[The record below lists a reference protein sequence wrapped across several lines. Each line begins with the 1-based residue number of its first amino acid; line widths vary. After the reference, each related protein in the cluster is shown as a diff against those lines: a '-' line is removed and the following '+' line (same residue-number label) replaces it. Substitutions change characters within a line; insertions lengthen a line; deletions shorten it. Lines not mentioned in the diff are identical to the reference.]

1 MVRAENPSCARIRS
15 NDKKYKKEEEEMTE
29 HEYTDTYYYKKEEKE
44 RQSKQKQDGMNK
56 SLYRIVSV
64 LVAVIGS
71 ICFLLAAFLYLFS
84 NIIDMIASVYRG
96 ISSCILTLQNTVSK
110 RIVPTRRQCQH
121 ARRQILRFLK
131 RNIRRK
137 TGK

>member
-29 HEYTDTYYYKKEEKE
+29 HEYTDTYYYKKVEKE
-44 RQSKQKQDGMNK
+44 KQSKQKQDGMKK

-71 ICFLLAAFLYLFS
+71 ICFLLAALLYLFS
-84 NIIDMIASVYRG
+84 NIIDMIASVYRW

-110 RIVPTRRQCQH
+110 KDRSNKKTASTCEETN
-121 ARRQILRFLK
+121 LK
-131 RNIRRK
+131 IS
-137 TGK
+137 

>member
-29 HEYTDTYYYKKEEKE
+29 HEYTDTYYYKKVEKE
-44 RQSKQKQDGMNK
+44 RQSKQKQDGMKK

-110 RIVPTRRQCQH
+110 KDRSNKKTASTCEETN
-121 ARRQILRFLK
+121 LK
-131 RNIRRK
+131 IS
-137 TGK
+137 

>member
-29 HEYTDTYYYKKEEKE
+29 HEYTDTYYYKKVEKE
-44 RQSKQKQDGMNK
+44 RQSKQKQDGMKK

-71 ICFLLAAFLYLFS
+71 ICFLLAALLYLFS

-110 RIVPTRRQCQH
+110 KDRSNKKTASTCKETN
-121 ARRQILRFLK
+121 LK
-131 RNIRRK
+131 IS
-137 TGK
+137 

>member
-15 NDKKYKKEEEEMTE
+15 NDKKYKMEEEEMTE

-44 RQSKQKQDGMNK
+44 RQSKQKQDGMKK

-71 ICFLLAAFLYLFS
+71 ICFLLAALLYLFS

-110 RIVPTRRQCQH
+110 KDRSNKKTASTCEETN
-121 ARRQILRFLK
+121 LK
-131 RNIRRK
+131 IS
-137 TGK
+137 

>member
-29 HEYTDTYYYKKEEKE
+29 HEYTDTYYYKKVEKE
-44 RQSKQKQDGMNK
+44 RQSKQKQDGMKK

-71 ICFLLAAFLYLFS
+71 ICFLLAALLYLFS
-84 NIIDMIASVYRG
+84 NIIDMIASVYRW

-110 RIVPTRRQCQH
+110 KGSFQQEDSVNMRGD
-121 ARRQILRFLK
+121 K
-131 RNIRRK
+131 S
-137 TGK
+137 

>member
-44 RQSKQKQDGMNK
+44 RQSKQKQGGMKK

-71 ICFLLAAFLYLFS
+71 ICFLLAALLYLFS

-110 RIVPTRRQCQH
+110 KDRSNKKTASTCEETN
-121 ARRQILRFLK
+121 LK
-131 RNIRRK
+131 IS
-137 TGK
+137 

>member
-1 MVRAENPSCARIRS
+1 MVRAENPFCARIRS

-29 HEYTDTYYYKKEEKE
+29 HEYTDTYYYKKVEKE
-44 RQSKQKQDGMNK
+44 RQSKQKQDGMKK

-71 ICFLLAAFLYLFS
+71 ICFLLAALLYLFS
-84 NIIDMIASVYRG
+84 NIIDMIASVYRW

-110 RIVPTRRQCQH
+110 KDRSNKKTASTCEETN
-121 ARRQILRFLK
+121 LK
-131 RNIRRK
+131 IS
-137 TGK
+137 

>member
-29 HEYTDTYYYKKEEKE
+29 HEYTDTYYYKKVEKE
-44 RQSKQKQDGMNK
+44 RQRKQKQDGMKK

-71 ICFLLAAFLYLFS
+71 ICFLLAALLYLFS
-84 NIIDMIASVYRG
+84 NIIDMIASVYRW

-110 RIVPTRRQCQH
+110 KDRSNKKTASTCEETN
-121 ARRQILRFLK
+121 LK
-131 RNIRRK
+131 IS
-137 TGK
+137 

>member
-29 HEYTDTYYYKKEEKE
+29 HEYTDTYYYKKDEKE

-110 RIVPTRRQCQH
+110 KDRSNKKTVSTCEETN
-121 ARRQILRFLK
+121 LK
-131 RNIRRK
+131 IS
-137 TGK
+137 

>member
-29 HEYTDTYYYKKEEKE
+29 QEYTDTYYYKKVEKE
-44 RQSKQKQDGMNK
+44 RQSKQKQDGMKK

-71 ICFLLAAFLYLFS
+71 ICFLLAALLYLFS
-84 NIIDMIASVYRG
+84 NIIDMIASVYRW

-110 RIVPTRRQCQH
+110 KDRSNKKTASTCEETN
-121 ARRQILRFLK
+121 LK
-131 RNIRRK
+131 IS
-137 TGK
+137 

>member
-29 HEYTDTYYYKKEEKE
+29 HEYTDTYYYKKVEKE
-44 RQSKQKQDGMNK
+44 RQSKQKQDGMKK

-71 ICFLLAAFLYLFS
+71 ICFLLAALLYLFS
-84 NIIDMIASVYRG
+84 NIIDMIVSVYRW

-110 RIVPTRRQCQH
+110 KDRSNKKTASTCEETN
-121 ARRQILRFLK
+121 LK
-131 RNIRRK
+131 IS
-137 TGK
+137 

>member
-29 HEYTDTYYYKKEEKE
+29 HEYTDTYYYKKVEKE
-44 RQSKQKQDGMNK
+44 RQSKQKQDGMKK

-71 ICFLLAAFLYLFS
+71 ICFLMAALLYLFS
-84 NIIDMIASVYRG
+84 NIIDMIASVYRW

-110 RIVPTRRQCQH
+110 KDRSNKKTASTCEETN
-121 ARRQILRFLK
+121 LK
-131 RNIRRK
+131 IS
-137 TGK
+137 

>member
-29 HEYTDTYYYKKEEKE
+29 HEYTDTYYYKKVEKE
-44 RQSKQKQDGMNK
+44 RQSKQKQDGMKK

-71 ICFLLAAFLYLFS
+71 ICFLLAALLYLFS
-84 NIIDMIASVYRG
+84 NIIDMIASVYRW

-110 RIVPTRRQCQH
+110 KDRSNKKTASTCEETN
-121 ARRQILRFLK
+121 LK
-131 RNIRRK
+131 
-137 TGK
+137 TS

>member
-29 HEYTDTYYYKKEEKE
+29 HEYTDTYYYKKVEKE
-44 RQSKQKQDGMNK
+44 RQSKQKQDGMKK

-71 ICFLLAAFLYLFS
+71 ICFLLAALLYLFS
-84 NIIDMIASVYRG
+84 NIIDMIASVYRW

-110 RIVPTRRQCQH
+110 KDRSNKMTASTCEETN
-121 ARRQILRFLK
+121 LK
-131 RNIRRK
+131 
-137 TGK
+137 TS

>member
-1 MVRAENPSCARIRS
+1 MVRVENPSCARIRS

-44 RQSKQKQDGMNK
+44 RQSKQKQDGMKK

-71 ICFLLAAFLYLFS
+71 ICFLLAALLYLFS

-110 RIVPTRRQCQH
+110 KDHSNKKTASTCEETN
-121 ARRQILRFLK
+121 LK
-131 RNIRRK
+131 IS
-137 TGK
+137 

>member
-29 HEYTDTYYYKKEEKE
+29 HEYTDTYYYKKVEKE
-44 RQSKQKQDGMNK
+44 RQSKQKQDGMKK
-56 SLYRIVSV
+56 SLYWIVSV

-71 ICFLLAAFLYLFS
+71 ICFLLAALLYLFS
-84 NIIDMIASVYRG
+84 NIIDMIASVYRW

-110 RIVPTRRQCQH
+110 KDRSNKKTASTCEETN
-121 ARRQILRFLK
+121 LK
-131 RNIRRK
+131 
-137 TGK
+137 TS

>member
-29 HEYTDTYYYKKEEKE
+29 HEYTDTYYYKKVEKE
-44 RQSKQKQDGMNK
+44 RQSKQKQDGMKK

-71 ICFLLAAFLYLFS
+71 ICFLLAALLYLFS
-84 NIIDMIASVYRG
+84 NIIDMIASVYRW

-110 RIVPTRRQCQH
+110 KDRSNKKTASTCEEIN
-121 ARRQILRFLK
+121 LK
-131 RNIRRK
+131 IS
-137 TGK
+137 

>member
-15 NDKKYKKEEEEMTE
+15 NDKKYKKEEQEMTE
-29 HEYTDTYYYKKEEKE
+29 HEYTDTYYYKKVEKE
-44 RQSKQKQDGMNK
+44 RQSKQKQDGMKK

-71 ICFLLAAFLYLFS
+71 ICFLLAALLYLFS
-84 NIIDMIASVYRG
+84 NIIDMIASVYRW

-110 RIVPTRRQCQH
+110 KDRSNKKTASTCEETN
-121 ARRQILRFLK
+121 LK
-131 RNIRRK
+131 
-137 TGK
+137 TS

>member
-29 HEYTDTYYYKKEEKE
+29 HEYTDTYYSKKVEKE
-44 RQSKQKQDGMNK
+44 RQSKQKQDGMKK

-71 ICFLLAAFLYLFS
+71 ICFLLAALLYLFS
-84 NIIDMIASVYRG
+84 NIIDMIASVYRW

-110 RIVPTRRQCQH
+110 KDRSNKKTASTCEETN
-121 ARRQILRFLK
+121 LK
-131 RNIRRK
+131 IS
-137 TGK
+137 

>member
-29 HEYTDTYYYKKEEKE
+29 HEYTDTYYYKKVEKE
-44 RQSKQKQDGMNK
+44 RQSKQKQDGMKK

-71 ICFLLAAFLYLFS
+71 ICFLLAALLYLFS
-84 NIIDMIASVYRG
+84 NIIDMIASVYRW
-96 ISSCILTLQNTVSK
+96 ISSYILTLQNTVSK
-110 RIVPTRRQCQH
+110 KDRSNKKTASTCEETN
-121 ARRQILRFLK
+121 LK
-131 RNIRRK
+131 IS
-137 TGK
+137 

>member
-29 HEYTDTYYYKKEEKE
+29 HEYTDTYYYKKVEKE
-44 RQSKQKQDGMNK
+44 RQSKQKQDGMKK

-71 ICFLLAAFLYLFS
+71 ICFLLAALLYLFS
-84 NIIDMIASVYRG
+84 NIIDMIASVYRW

-110 RIVPTRRQCQH
+110 KDRSNKKTASICEETN
-121 ARRQILRFLK
+121 LK
-131 RNIRRK
+131 IS
-137 TGK
+137 

>member
-29 HEYTDTYYYKKEEKE
+29 HEYTDTYYYKKVEKE
-44 RQSKQKQDGMNK
+44 RQSKQKQDGMKK
-56 SLYRIVSV
+56 SLYRSVSV

-71 ICFLLAAFLYLFS
+71 ICFLLAALLYLFS
-84 NIIDMIASVYRG
+84 NIIDMIASVYRW

-110 RIVPTRRQCQH
+110 KDRSNKKTASTCEETN
-121 ARRQILRFLK
+121 LK
-131 RNIRRK
+131 IS
-137 TGK
+137 

>member
-29 HEYTDTYYYKKEEKE
+29 HEYTDTYYYKKVEKE
-44 RQSKQKQDGMNK
+44 RQSKQKQDGMKK

-71 ICFLLAAFLYLFS
+71 ICFLLAALLYLFS
-84 NIIDMIASVYRG
+84 NIIDMIASVYRW

-110 RIVPTRRQCQH
+110 KDRSNKKTASTCGETN
-121 ARRQILRFLK
+121 LK
-131 RNIRRK
+131 IS
-137 TGK
+137 

>member
-29 HEYTDTYYYKKEEKE
+29 HEYTDTYYYKKVEKE
-44 RQSKQKQDGMNK
+44 RQSKQKQDGMKK

-71 ICFLLAAFLYLFS
+71 ICFLLAALLYLFS
-84 NIIDMIASVYRG
+84 NIIDMIASAYRW

-110 RIVPTRRQCQH
+110 KDRSNKKTASTCEETN
-121 ARRQILRFLK
+121 LK
-131 RNIRRK
+131 IS
-137 TGK
+137 

>member
-29 HEYTDTYYYKKEEKE
+29 HEYTDTYYYKKVEKE
-44 RQSKQKQDGMNK
+44 RQSKQKQDGMKK
-56 SLYRIVSV
+56 SLYWIVSV

-71 ICFLLAAFLYLFS
+71 ICFLLAALLYLFS
-84 NIIDMIASVYRG
+84 NIIDMIASVYRW

-110 RIVPTRRQCQH
+110 KDRSNKKTASTCEETN
-121 ARRQILRFLK
+121 LK
-131 RNIRRK
+131 IS
-137 TGK
+137 

>member
-29 HEYTDTYYYKKEEKE
+29 HEYTDTYYYKKVEKE
-44 RQSKQKQDGMNK
+44 RQSKQKQDGMKK

-71 ICFLLAAFLYLFS
+71 ICFLLAALLYLFS
-84 NIIDMIASVYRG
+84 NIIDMIASVYRW
-96 ISSCILTLQNTVSK
+96 ISSCILTMQNTVSK
-110 RIVPTRRQCQH
+110 KDRSNKKTASTCEETN
-121 ARRQILRFLK
+121 LK
-131 RNIRRK
+131 IS
-137 TGK
+137 

>member
-15 NDKKYKKEEEEMTE
+15 NDKKYKKEDEEMTE

-71 ICFLLAAFLYLFS
+71 ICFLLAALLYLFS

-110 RIVPTRRQCQH
+110 KDRSNKKTASTCEETN
-121 ARRQILRFLK
+121 LK
-131 RNIRRK
+131 IS
-137 TGK
+137 

>member
-1 MVRAENPSCARIRS
+1 MVRSENPSCARIRS

-29 HEYTDTYYYKKEEKE
+29 HEYTDTYYYKKVEKE
-44 RQSKQKQDGMNK
+44 RQSKQKQDGMKK

-71 ICFLLAAFLYLFS
+71 ICFLLAALLYLFS
-84 NIIDMIASVYRG
+84 NIIDMIASVYRW

-110 RIVPTRRQCQH
+110 KDRSNKKTASTCEETN
-121 ARRQILRFLK
+121 LK
-131 RNIRRK
+131 
-137 TGK
+137 TS

>member
-15 NDKKYKKEEEEMTE
+15 NDKKYKKEEEAMTE
-29 HEYTDTYYYKKEEKE
+29 HEYTDTYYYKKVEKE
-44 RQSKQKQDGMNK
+44 RQSKQKQDGMKK

-71 ICFLLAAFLYLFS
+71 ICFLLAALLYLFS
-84 NIIDMIASVYRG
+84 NIIDMIASVYRW

-110 RIVPTRRQCQH
+110 KDRSNKKTASTCEETN
-121 ARRQILRFLK
+121 LK
-131 RNIRRK
+131 
-137 TGK
+137 TS

>member
-29 HEYTDTYYYKKEEKE
+29 HEYTDTYYYKKVEKE
-44 RQSKQKQDGMNK
+44 RQSKQKQDGMKK

-71 ICFLLAAFLYLFS
+71 ICFLLAALLYLFS

-110 RIVPTRRQCQH
+110 KDRSNKKTASTCEETN
-121 ARRQILRFLK
+121 LK
-131 RNIRRK
+131 IS
-137 TGK
+137 

>member
-1 MVRAENPSCARIRS
+1 MVRAENPTCARIRS

-29 HEYTDTYYYKKEEKE
+29 HEYTDTYYYKKVEKE
-44 RQSKQKQDGMNK
+44 RQSKQKQDGMKK

-71 ICFLLAAFLYLFS
+71 ICFLLAALLYLFS
-84 NIIDMIASVYRG
+84 NIIDMIASVYRW

-110 RIVPTRRQCQH
+110 KDRSNKKTASTCEETN
-121 ARRQILRFLK
+121 LK
-131 RNIRRK
+131 IS
-137 TGK
+137 

>member
-29 HEYTDTYYYKKEEKE
+29 HEYTDTYYYKKVEKE
-44 RQSKQKQDGMNK
+44 RQSKQKQDGMKK

-71 ICFLLAAFLYLFS
+71 ICFLLAALLYLFS
-84 NIIDMIASVYRG
+84 NIIDMIASVYRW

-110 RIVPTRRQCQH
+110 KDSSNKKTASTCEETN
-121 ARRQILRFLK
+121 LK
-131 RNIRRK
+131 IS
-137 TGK
+137 

>member
-29 HEYTDTYYYKKEEKE
+29 HEYTDTYYYKKVEKE
-44 RQSKQKQDGMNK
+44 RQSKQKQDGMKK

-64 LVAVIGS
+64 LVAVIGC
-71 ICFLLAAFLYLFS
+71 ICFLLAALLYLFS
-84 NIIDMIASVYRG
+84 NIIDMIASVYRW

-110 RIVPTRRQCQH
+110 KDRSNKKTASTCEETN
-121 ARRQILRFLK
+121 LK
-131 RNIRRK
+131 
-137 TGK
+137 TS

>member
-29 HEYTDTYYYKKEEKE
+29 HEYTDTYYYKKVEKE
-44 RQSKQKQDGMNK
+44 RQSKQKQVGMKK

-71 ICFLLAAFLYLFS
+71 ICFLLAALLYLFS
-84 NIIDMIASVYRG
+84 NIIDMIASVYRW

-110 RIVPTRRQCQH
+110 KDRSNKKTASTCEETN
-121 ARRQILRFLK
+121 LK
-131 RNIRRK
+131 IS
-137 TGK
+137 

>member
-29 HEYTDTYYYKKEEKE
+29 HEYTDTYYYKRVEKE
-44 RQSKQKQDGMNK
+44 RQSKQKQDGMKK

-71 ICFLLAAFLYLFS
+71 ICFLLAALLYLFS
-84 NIIDMIASVYRG
+84 NIIDMIASVYRW

-110 RIVPTRRQCQH
+110 KDRSNKKTASTCEETN
-121 ARRQILRFLK
+121 LK
-131 RNIRRK
+131 IS
-137 TGK
+137 

>member
-15 NDKKYKKEEEEMTE
+15 NDKKYKKEEEVMTE
-29 HEYTDTYYYKKEEKE
+29 HEYTDTYYYKKLEKQ
-44 RQSKQKQDGMNK
+44 RQSKQKQDGMKK

-71 ICFLLAAFLYLFS
+71 ICFLLAALLYLFS
-84 NIIDMIASVYRG
+84 NIIDMIASVYRW

-110 RIVPTRRQCQH
+110 KDRSNKKTASTCEETN
-121 ARRQILRFLK
+121 LK
-131 RNIRRK
+131 IS
-137 TGK
+137 